1 MKLLLSLLLLVLF
14 VRIASD
20 FDVWSRF
27 SQYKLMLG
35 ADVIDADNDFVM
47 RCEYRALFD
56 IELERSNAFRRS
68 VIGNLFFVQLK
79 SNSNVLNR
87 GREKNVDDKSR
98 FISGISVCKLISAS
112 VCR

>member
-1 MKLLLSLLLLVLF
+1 MKLVLLVK
-14 VRIASD
+14 IASD
-20 FDVWSRF
+20 LDVSSRF

-35 ADVIDADNDFVM
+35 AVVIDADNDFVM

-56 IELERSNAFRRS
+56 IELDKSNAFRRS

-87 GREKNVDDKSR
+87 GREYVNDDRLS
-98 FISGISVCKLISAS
+98 FCK
-112 VCR
+112 